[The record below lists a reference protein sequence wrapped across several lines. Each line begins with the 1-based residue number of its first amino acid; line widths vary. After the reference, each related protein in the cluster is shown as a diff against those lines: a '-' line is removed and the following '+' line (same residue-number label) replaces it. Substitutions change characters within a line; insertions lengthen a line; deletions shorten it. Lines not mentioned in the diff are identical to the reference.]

1 MPLSAFFED
10 QVEEI
15 RSFLEDPHSVVRIVR
30 VDPEMRAIL
39 LKMLAGLDKED
50 EFPHLLIG
58 HDGRFG
64 DPVQWFADLQNSL
77 EAELSRHAAAL
88 IAEGID
94 AADTARDPSHRGPWP
109 FLLRAERLADSLPDT
124 TGSLAFVIE
133 PEQVDD
139 PAGFVRSIG
148 FLADNVRCRWLKFIV
163 LDERVAPR
171 LRARMEG

>member
-77 EAELSRHAAAL
+77 EAELSRH
-88 IAEGID
+88 G
-94 AADTARDPSHRGPWP
+94 RRSHR
-109 FLLRAERLADSLPDT
+109 
-124 TGSLAFVIE
+124 
-133 PEQVDD
+133 
-139 PAGFVRSIG
+139 
-148 FLADNVRCRWLKFIV
+148 
-163 LDERVAPR
+163 
-171 LRARMEG
+171 